1 MRLGA
6 RELLTFALVLLIP
19 VMSFLLVFRPQ
30 NRAIDA
36 ALAEIG
42 HKREVLERLRAETAR
57 NADLAKANELI
68 ADRIRKDEARLPS
81 SKGVDQIV
89 KQVSM
94 LAVDSGLAAP
104 TLKSLK
110 PVQAAVYWEQP
121 LELSTSGTFRGFYG
135 FLRRME
141 RLPRITRV
149 VDMEIKRGNVTAG
162 EPEISVKFTLSIYFQ
177 DKENAGE

>member
-1 MRLGA
+1 MKLGV
-6 RELLTFALVLLIP
+6 RELLTFALVMLIP

-42 HKREVLERLRAETAR
+42 HKREVLERLRAETSR
-57 NADLAKANELI
+57 NADLAEANVQI
-68 ADRIRKDEARLPS
+68 AERIRKDEARLPS

-94 LAVDSGLAAP
+94 LAVDSGLAPP

-149 VDMEIKRGNVTAG
+149 VDMEIKRGNVPAG
-162 EPEISVKFTLSIYFQ
+162 DPEISVKFTLSIYFQ
-177 DKENAGE
+177 DKETAGE

>member
-1 MRLGA
+1 MKLGV
-6 RELLTFALVLLIP
+6 REILTFALVLMIP
-19 VMSFLLVFRPQ
+19 VLSFLLVFRPQ
-30 NRAIDA
+30 NQAIDA

-42 HKREVLERLRAETAR
+42 HKRDVLERLRAETAR
-57 NADLAKANELI
+57 NSDLAKANELI
-68 ADRIRKDEARLPS
+68 AERIRKDEARLPS

-121 LELSTSGTFRGFYG
+121 LELTTSGTFRGFYA
-135 FLRRME
+135 FLRRLE

-149 VDMEIKRGNVTAG
+149 LDMEIKRGNVSAG
-162 EPEISVKFTLSIYFQ
+162 DPEIEVKFTLSIYFQ
-177 DKENAGE
+177 DKGTSSE